1 MGHTV
6 DLVQLDP
13 RVAQVQG
20 FCKGSKPLFASLTPF
35 GGAEE
40 IRTPDPLRAK
50 EVLSQLS
57 YGPAPYQRRKRESN
71 LCCLQA
77 SDCQPSKVVGHS
89 GFEPETC
96 RLRRPLYQPSY
107 GPNLSTEDSNIGG
120 PWWTRTTDLS
130 LIRTAL

>member
-1 MGHTV
+1 MGHIA

-20 FCKGSKPLFASLTPF
+20 FCKGSRPLFASLTPF

-57 YGPAPYQRRKRESN
+57 YGPALLPASEARG
-71 LCCLQA
+71 QA
-77 SDCQPSKVVGHS
+77 SLPSGLQLPA
-89 GFEPETC
+89 FW
-96 RLRRPLYQPSY
+96 
-107 GPNLSTEDSNIGG
+107 DGG
-120 PWWTRTTDLS
+120 PLWIRTRDLS

>member
-1 MGHTV
+1 MGHIA

-13 RVAQVQG
+13 RVAQVPG

-57 YGPAPYQRRKRESN
+57 YGPALYQRRKREDRPAYLRASN
-71 LCCLQA
+71 
-77 SDCQPSKVVGHS
+77 CQPSGMVGHS
-89 GFEPETC
+89 GFEPETSVLSG
-96 RLRRPLYQPSY
+96 LRSNQ
-107 GPNLSTEDSNIGG
+107 LS
-120 PWWTRTTDLS
+120 
-130 LIRTAL
+130 